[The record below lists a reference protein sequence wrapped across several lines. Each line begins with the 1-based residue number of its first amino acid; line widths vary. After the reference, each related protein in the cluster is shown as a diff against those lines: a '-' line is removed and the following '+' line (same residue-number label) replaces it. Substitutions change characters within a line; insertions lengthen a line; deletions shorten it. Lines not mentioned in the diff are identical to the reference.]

1 MIKSEIKSIENFRA
15 FSNFLNEAINF
26 LSYDNDNDKSQ
37 SESSSLKNDAIL
49 QLTSNREKNYS
60 LLVNIREIERILQIH
75 LSTLETGLI
84 DKDDLFSTSPEDYI
98 QGKSS
103 EDIEN

>member
-26 LSYDNDNDKSQ
+26 LSYDNDKSQ

>member
-15 FSNFLNEAINF
+15 FSIFLNEAINF
-26 LSYDNDNDKSQ
+26 LSNNNDKSQ
-37 SESSSLKNDAIL
+37 SESSSLENDGIL

-98 QGKSS
+98 QGISEASS
-103 EDIEN
+103 EY